1 MEYCLGTSHE
11 SEKLQRGLSNR
22 HIQLIAL
29 GGAIGV
35 GLFYGSSATIQM
47 AGPAILLSYLI
58 GGLVIFTIMRALG
71 EMAVAEPVSGSFS
84 FYANRYLG
92 PFAGYLTGW
101 TYWFMWV
108 VVGMAEIT
116 VAGVYVN
123 YWFPEI
129 PQWVTALVALVIIT
143 MINLVNVKAFGE
155 FEFWF
160 ALIKVVAIIGM
171 ILAGLGI
178 ILFGIGNGGQPI
190 GFDNLWAHGGFMPN
204 GMNGILMSLVMVMF
218 SFGGVELVG
227 ITAGEAKDPKK
238 SIPSAINNVVWRILI
253 FYIAALGIM
262 MVLYPWNEVGSTGSP
277 FVLIFDKIGI
287 PGAAH
292 IINFVVLT
300 AALSAFNS
308 GLFSTGR
315 MLYNLSL
322 QNNGPKYFG
331 KLNKYSTPKRGILFS
346 SLFLLVAV
354 FLNYIVPEKVFLYI
368 SSIATV
374 AVITSWTIILITQLK
389 FRKSK
394 TKEEAANLKFKMPL
408 HPFSTYAALVFLAL
422 VIVLMAFIDGMQVA
436 LFVAP
441 LWFLVLYIGY
451 RLKKKGQTENPVE
464 NTKVG

>member
-1 MEYCLGTSHE
+1 MGKITHE
-11 SEKLQRGLSNR
+11 NEGLERGLSNR

-35 GLFYGSSATIQM
+35 GLFYGSTSTIKL
-47 AGPAILLSYLI
+47 AGPSIVFSYLI
-58 GGLVIFTIMRALG
+58 GGIIIFAIMRALG

-84 FYANRYLG
+84 SYANRYLG

-116 VAGVYVN
+116 VVGVYVN
-123 YWFPEI
+123 YWFPDI
-129 PQWVTALVALVIIT
+129 PQWASALAALVLIT
-143 MINLVNVKAFGE
+143 SINLVNVKAFGE

-160 ALIKVVAIIGM
+160 ALIKVVAIVAM
-171 ILAGLGI
+171 IIAGLGI
-178 ILFGIGNGGQPI
+178 IFFGFGNGGQAI
-190 GFDNLWAHGGFMPN
+190 GFENLWVHGGFMPN
-204 GMNGILMSLVMVMF
+204 GIKGLIFSFVMVMF

-227 ITAGEAKDPKK
+227 VTAGEASNPKK
-238 SIPSAINNVVWRILI
+238 TIPSAINNVIWRILI
-253 FYIAALGIM
+253 FYVGALGIM
-262 MVLYPWNEVGSTGSP
+262 MILYPWNEVGSNGSP
-277 FVLIFDKIGI
+277 FVLIFEKIGI
-287 PGAAH
+287 PGAAD

-331 KLNKYSTPKRGILFS
+331 KLNKWSTPSRGILFS
-346 SLFLLVAV
+346 SSFLLIAV

-368 SSIATV
+368 SSVATV
-374 AVITSWTIILITQLK
+374 AVITSWTIILLTQIK

-394 TKEEAANLKFKMPL
+394 SKEEVNKLAFKL
-408 HPFSTYAALVFLAL
+408 PFFPYSSYIALAFLAFV
-422 VIVLMAFIDGMQVA
+422 VILMAFIDGMNVA

-441 LWFLVLYIGY
+441 VWFGLLFVGFKLINKP
-451 RLKKKGQTENPVE
+451 KKN
-464 NTKVG
+464 NTDSNQKIS

>member
-1 MEYCLGTSHE
+1 MEKNHQR
-11 SEKLQRGLSNR
+11 EKLQRGLDNR

-47 AGPAILLSYLI
+47 AGPSILFSYLV

-71 EMAVAEPVSGSFS
+71 EMAVDEPVSGSFS
-84 FYANRYLG
+84 SYANRYLG

-123 YWFPEI
+123 YWFPDI
-129 PQWVTALVALVIIT
+129 PQWLTALAVLVVIT
-143 MINLVNVKAFGE
+143 MINLANVKAYGE

-171 ILAGLGI
+171 ILLGLGI
-178 ILFGIGNGGQPI
+178 IFLGIGNGGQPI
-190 GFDNLWAHGGFMPN
+190 GFDNLWIHGGFIPN
-204 GMNGILMSLVMVMF
+204 GIKGILMSLVLVMF

-227 ITAGEAKDPKK
+227 ITAGEAKNPRK
-238 SIPSAINNVVWRILI
+238 SIPSAINNIVWRILI
-253 FYIAALGIM
+253 FYIGALGIM
-262 MVLYPWNEVGSTGSP
+262 MILYPWNEVGTNGSP
-277 FVLIFDKIGI
+277 FVLIFDKVGI

-292 IINFVVLT
+292 IMNFVVIT

-308 GLFSTGR
+308 GLFGSGR

-331 KLNKYSTPKRGILFS
+331 KLSKNGSPRRGILFS
-346 SLFLLVAV
+346 SLFLIVAV
-354 FLNYIVPEKVFLYI
+354 VLNYIVPEKVFIYI
-368 SSIATV
+368 SSVATV

-389 FRKSK
+389 FRQSK
-394 TKEEAANLKFKMPL
+394 TKKEIEKLAFKVPL
-408 HPFSTYAALVFLAL
+408 YPVSTYLALTFLAL
-422 VIVLMAFIDGMQVA
+422 VIVLMAFIAEMRIA
-436 LFVAP
+436 LVVAP
-441 LWFLVLYIGY
+441 IWFMILYIGY
-451 RLKKKGQTENPVE
+451 KMKK
-464 NTKVG
+464 